1 MFARLPAPNIQSRSA
16 SRRVLGA
23 LFVLALAAA
32 GCTPLQ
38 PGDTTESL
46 PPDSTPAPVAT
57 ESTPAES
64 APVQG
69 VGEPDVTTVVSAT
82 ALLTA
87 PVALTATVVATEAP
101 DAAIEPAVSAETAA
115 TTLEA
120 GAVLSATLPISGSA
134 ALTAAAA
141 LSNSV
146 PLTLAFAN
154 APVALSFPDLALT
167 VPVQPMGWELVRTET
182 GRSTEWL
189 LPTEAAGWHPGSAGA
204 GEAGNMII
212 SGSQLLGAAVFAPL
226 ALGEVSVGQE
236 ILVTSVTGEE
246 HAYTVVELSEPLA
259 LTGDADA
266 AAALADYLQAA
277 PAATSRL
284 TLLTGWPD
292 FTTTHRLVVVAERPA
307 EAP

>member
-1 MFARLPAPNIQSRSA
+1 MFARLPAPSLQSRSA
-16 SRRVLGA
+16 SRRALGA

-38 PGDTTESL
+38 PGDTAESL

-57 ESTPAES
+57 ESAPAES
-64 APVQG
+64 AQG
-69 VGEPDVTTVVSAT
+69 SGEPDVTSVISAT

-101 DAAIEPAVSAETAA
+101 DAAIEPAAAEQTGLA
-115 TTLEA
+115 A
-120 GAVLSATLPISGSA
+120 GAALSATLPISGSA

-141 LSNSV
+141 LSSSV

-182 GRSTEWL
+182 GRTTEWL

-212 SGSQLLGAAVFAPL
+212 SGSQLQGAAVFAPL

-236 ILVTSVTGEE
+236 ILLTSVTGEE
-246 HAYTVVELSEPLA
+246 FAYTVVELSEPLA
-259 LTGDADA
+259 LNGDADA

-277 PAATSRL
+277 PTATSRL